1 MTEPAP
7 AHHGVRTKARHEQYR
22 AKLASLKQAAELPP
36 DTATVGLAD
45 RFQGLTKQEECDLLR
60 KRVDELEA
68 KLAASQGPA
77 VLETAAP
84 AASSTLSDGEDAEG
98 ELVAEAGG
106 GGGGE
111 RHLAD
116 HEQRCVA
123 GMLLLPADV
132 AALARHLA
140 AHVSALALSE
150 RAAVEKPQHEPK
162 AAAEPK
168 PVEPNKEQQQKNEE
182 EPRKKTWKEV
192 IKIVDVVDFTY
203 SLIRGLLSPARF
215 TDKEALNGESA
226 TPAATL
232 ALSGRRAP
240 SCACPLVLLG
250 FTRLAVPAVLRQEHV
265 DQVCLPAFRRDLAA
279 EILWGRSRLRR
290 GRAAGRLKGDTLHRA
305 AGSRTD
311 LHHEQLSQSPGG
323 AAERGVRQPE
333 HCDLC
338 REAAEVDRAH
348 RAGLSYQLGHDQ
360 RRREAHHHVAGQADA
375 GDPQAL
381 LYQAGVLPHEKPA
394 GAQGHLR
401 PGREAC
407 RRGATSPPS
416 ARR

>member
-150 RAAVEKPQHEPK
+150 RAAVEKPQQPKHQPK

-215 TDKEALNGESA
+215 TDKEALNGEPA
-226 TPAATL
+226 TPAP
-232 ALSGRRAP
+232 LS
-240 SCACPLVLLG
+240 L
-250 FTRLAVPAVLRQEHV
+250 F
-265 DQVCLPAFRRDLAA
+265 LAA
-279 EILWGRSRLRR
+279 EPPLAPVLWF
-290 GRAAGRLKGDTLHRA
+290 
-305 AGSRTD
+305 
-311 LHHEQLSQSPGG
+311 
-323 AAERGVRQPE
+323 
-333 HCDLC
+333 C
-338 REAAEVDRAH
+338 
-348 RAGLSYQLGHDQ
+348 
-360 RRREAHHHVAGQADA
+360 
-375 GDPQAL
+375 
-381 LYQAGVLPHEKPA
+381 
-394 GAQGHLR
+394 
-401 PGREAC
+401 
-407 RRGATSPPS
+407 
-416 ARR
+416 